1 MFQELQ
7 RTIHYHF
14 RQVKL
19 LEMALTHSSFAN
31 EQGGGIPHNER
42 LEFLGDAALE
52 LCISQEL
59 FTRFPDTREGELTRM
74 RAKLVSQSSLAVL
87 ALEIGLASH
96 LRLGKGEEGQGG
108 RERPSLLSDA
118 MEALLGA
125 VFCDGGYAAVNDVVQ
140 TVFAE
145 KWPAK
150 ENEERAKDCKSLL
163 QELTQRRYKDRP
175 VYTLINSYGP
185 EHAKIFTVQVA
196 LPDGRH
202 FSSEGPSVKRAEQL
216 VASKAL
222 ECLLLESPSDTCEG

>member
-1 MFQELQ
+1 MLQELQ

-59 FTRFPDTREGELTRM
+59 FVRFPDTREGELTRM
-74 RAKLVSQSSLAVL
+74 RAKLVSQPSLAVL
-87 ALEIGLASH
+87 ALETGLAGP

-125 VFCDGGYAAVNDVVQ
+125 VFCDGGYAAVSEVVQ
-140 TVFAE
+140 TLFVG

-150 ENEERAKDCKSLL
+150 EDEERAKDCKSLL
-163 QELTQRRYKDRP
+163 QELTQRRYKERP
-175 VYTLINSYGP
+175 VYTLANSHGP
-185 EHAKIFTVQVA
+185 EHAKVFTVQVV
-196 LPDGRH
+196 LPDGRN
-202 FSSEGPSVKRAEQL
+202 FCSEGPSLKRAEQL
-216 VASKAL
+216 VAGKAL
-222 ECLLLESPSDTCEG
+222 ECLLQESSIDDCDD

>member
-1 MFQELQ
+1 MLQELQ

-59 FTRFPDTREGELTRM
+59 FVRFPDTREGELTRM
-74 RAKLVSQSSLAVL
+74 RAKLVSQPSLAVL
-87 ALEIGLASH
+87 ALEIGLAGH

-125 VFCDGGYAAVNDVVQ
+125 VFCDGGYAAVSEVVQ
-140 TVFAE
+140 TIFTG

-150 ENEERAKDCKSLL
+150 EDEERAKDCKSLL
-163 QELTQRRYKDRP
+163 QELTQRRYKARP
-175 VYTLINSYGP
+175 VYGLVSSYGP
-185 EHAKIFTVQVA
+185 EHAKVFTVQVA
-196 LPDGRH
+196 LPDGRI
-202 FSSEGPSVKRAEQL
+202 FCCEGPSLKRAEQL
-216 VASKAL
+216 VAGKAL
-222 ECLLLESPSDTCEG
+222 ECLLQETSTDNRDG